1 MSLRDQLK
9 ADVSAAMR
17 SGETLRRDTLRMAL
31 SSLALVEK
39 ELKRDA
45 TDDEVL
51 GVIVKAVKTRKESV
65 DAYTA
70 ANRPDLAEGENA
82 EIAILSTYMP
92 EQLSDA
98 DVDAL
103 VAEAISTT
111 GAASAKEMGK
121 VMGWLGPKTKGRVDG
136 KVLSGKVTA
145 ALAAR
150 VTRASKW
157 PKGYAMTS
165 AACPVSRSIV
175 RRLSVRRP
183 RTSRRSSPA
192 RPRGRARAT
201 GPR

>member
-31 SSLALVEK
+31 SALALVEK

-65 DAYTA
+65 DAYVA
-70 ANRPDLAEGENA
+70 AHRADLAEGESA
-82 EIAILSTYMP
+82 EIAILSTYLP

-103 VAEAISTT
+103 VAEAISAT

-150 VTRASKW
+150 
-157 PKGYAMTS
+157 G
-165 AACPVSRSIV
+165 
-175 RRLSVRRP
+175 
-183 RTSRRSSPA
+183 
-192 RPRGRARAT
+192 
-201 GPR
+201 

>member
-1 MSLRDQLK
+1 
-9 ADVSAAMR
+9 
-17 SGETLRRDTLRMAL
+17 MAL

-92 EQLSDA
+92 EQMSDA

-103 VAEAISTT
+103 VAEAISAT

-150 VTRASKW
+150 
-157 PKGYAMTS
+157 G
-165 AACPVSRSIV
+165 
-175 RRLSVRRP
+175 
-183 RTSRRSSPA
+183 
-192 RPRGRARAT
+192 
-201 GPR
+201 

>member
-1 MSLRDQLK
+1 
-9 ADVSAAMR
+9 MR

-136 KVLSGKVTA
+136 KVLSGKVNA

-150 VTRASKW
+150 
-157 PKGYAMTS
+157 G
-165 AACPVSRSIV
+165 
-175 RRLSVRRP
+175 
-183 RTSRRSSPA
+183 
-192 RPRGRARAT
+192 
-201 GPR
+201 

>member
-1 MSLRDQLK
+1 
-9 ADVSAAMR
+9 MR

-31 SSLALVEK
+31 SALALVEK

-150 VTRASKW
+150 
-157 PKGYAMTS
+157 G
-165 AACPVSRSIV
+165 
-175 RRLSVRRP
+175 
-183 RTSRRSSPA
+183 
-192 RPRGRARAT
+192 
-201 GPR
+201 

>member
-1 MSLRDQLK
+1 
-9 ADVSAAMR
+9 MR

-31 SSLALVEK
+31 SALALVEK

-70 ANRPDLAEGENA
+70 ANRADLADAENA

-92 EQLSDA
+92 EQMSDA

-103 VAEAISTT
+103 VADAISAT

-136 KVLSGKVTA
+136 KVLSGKVSA

-150 VTRASKW
+150 
-157 PKGYAMTS
+157 G
-165 AACPVSRSIV
+165 
-175 RRLSVRRP
+175 
-183 RTSRRSSPA
+183 
-192 RPRGRARAT
+192 
-201 GPR
+201 

>member
-1 MSLRDQLK
+1 
-9 ADVSAAMR
+9 MR

-82 EIAILSTYMP
+82 EITILSTYMP

-150 VTRASKW
+150 
-157 PKGYAMTS
+157 G
-165 AACPVSRSIV
+165 
-175 RRLSVRRP
+175 
-183 RTSRRSSPA
+183 
-192 RPRGRARAT
+192 
-201 GPR
+201 

>member
-31 SSLALVEK
+31 SALALVEK
-39 ELKRDA
+39 DLKRDA

-150 VTRASKW
+150 
-157 PKGYAMTS
+157 G
-165 AACPVSRSIV
+165 
-175 RRLSVRRP
+175 
-183 RTSRRSSPA
+183 
-192 RPRGRARAT
+192 
-201 GPR
+201 

>member
-17 SGETLRRDTLRMAL
+17 SGETLRSDTLRMAL

-70 ANRPDLAEGENA
+70 ANRADLAEGENA
-82 EIAILSTYMP
+82 EIAILSAYMP
-92 EQLSDA
+92 EQMSDA

-103 VAEAISTT
+103 VAEAISVT

-150 VTRASKW
+150 
-157 PKGYAMTS
+157 G
-165 AACPVSRSIV
+165 
-175 RRLSVRRP
+175 
-183 RTSRRSSPA
+183 
-192 RPRGRARAT
+192 
-201 GPR
+201 

>member
-31 SSLALVEK
+31 SALALVEK

-82 EIAILSTYMP
+82 EIANLSTYMP
-92 EQLSDA
+92 EQMSDA

-103 VAEAISTT
+103 VAEAISAT

-136 KVLSGKVTA
+136 KALSGKVTA

-150 VTRASKW
+150 
-157 PKGYAMTS
+157 G
-165 AACPVSRSIV
+165 
-175 RRLSVRRP
+175 
-183 RTSRRSSPA
+183 
-192 RPRGRARAT
+192 
-201 GPR
+201 

>member
-1 MSLRDQLK
+1 
-9 ADVSAAMR
+9 MR

-31 SSLALVEK
+31 SALALVEK

-70 ANRPDLAEGENA
+70 ANRADLAEGENA
-82 EIAILSTYMP
+82 EIAILSAYMP
-92 EQLSDA
+92 EQMSDA

-150 VTRASKW
+150 
-157 PKGYAMTS
+157 G
-165 AACPVSRSIV
+165 
-175 RRLSVRRP
+175 
-183 RTSRRSSPA
+183 
-192 RPRGRARAT
+192 
-201 GPR
+201 

>member
-1 MSLRDQLK
+1 
-9 ADVSAAMR
+9 MR

-31 SSLALVEK
+31 SALALVEK

-70 ANRPDLAEGENA
+70 ANRADLAEGENA

-150 VTRASKW
+150 
-157 PKGYAMTS
+157 G
-165 AACPVSRSIV
+165 
-175 RRLSVRRP
+175 
-183 RTSRRSSPA
+183 
-192 RPRGRARAT
+192 
-201 GPR
+201 

>member
-70 ANRPDLAEGENA
+70 ANRADLAEGENA
-82 EIAILSTYMP
+82 EIAILSAYMP
-92 EQLSDA
+92 EQMSDA

-103 VAEAISTT
+103 VAEAISAT

-150 VTRASKW
+150 
-157 PKGYAMTS
+157 G
-165 AACPVSRSIV
+165 
-175 RRLSVRRP
+175 
-183 RTSRRSSPA
+183 
-192 RPRGRARAT
+192 
-201 GPR
+201 

>member
-9 ADVSAAMR
+9 ADVSTAMR

-31 SSLALVEK
+31 SALALVEK
-39 ELKRDA
+39 DLKRDA

-70 ANRPDLAEGENA
+70 ANRADLAEGENA
-82 EIAILSTYMP
+82 EIAILSAYMP
-92 EQLSDA
+92 EQMSDA

-103 VAEAISTT
+103 VAEAISAT

-150 VTRASKW
+150 
-157 PKGYAMTS
+157 G
-165 AACPVSRSIV
+165 
-175 RRLSVRRP
+175 
-183 RTSRRSSPA
+183 
-192 RPRGRARAT
+192 
-201 GPR
+201 

>member
-1 MSLRDQLK
+1 
-9 ADVSAAMR
+9 MR
-17 SGETLRRDTLRMAL
+17 SGESLRRDTLRMAL

-150 VTRASKW
+150 
-157 PKGYAMTS
+157 G
-165 AACPVSRSIV
+165 
-175 RRLSVRRP
+175 
-183 RTSRRSSPA
+183 
-192 RPRGRARAT
+192 
-201 GPR
+201 

>member
-65 DAYTA
+65 DAYIA
-70 ANRPDLAEGENA
+70 ANRADLAEGENA

-92 EQLSDA
+92 EQMSDA

-103 VAEAISTT
+103 VAEAISST

-150 VTRASKW
+150 
-157 PKGYAMTS
+157 G
-165 AACPVSRSIV
+165 
-175 RRLSVRRP
+175 
-183 RTSRRSSPA
+183 
-192 RPRGRARAT
+192 
-201 GPR
+201 

>member
-1 MSLRDQLK
+1 
-9 ADVSAAMR
+9 
-17 SGETLRRDTLRMAL
+17 MAL

-65 DAYTA
+65 DAYIA
-70 ANRPDLAEGENA
+70 ANRADLAEGENA

-150 VTRASKW
+150 
-157 PKGYAMTS
+157 G
-165 AACPVSRSIV
+165 
-175 RRLSVRRP
+175 
-183 RTSRRSSPA
+183 
-192 RPRGRARAT
+192 
-201 GPR
+201 

>member
-65 DAYTA
+65 DAYIA

-92 EQLSDA
+92 EQMSDA

-103 VAEAISTT
+103 VAEAISAT
-111 GAASAKEMGK
+111 GATSAKEMGK

-150 VTRASKW
+150 
-157 PKGYAMTS
+157 G
-165 AACPVSRSIV
+165 
-175 RRLSVRRP
+175 
-183 RTSRRSSPA
+183 
-192 RPRGRARAT
+192 
-201 GPR
+201 

>member
-70 ANRPDLAEGENA
+70 ANRADLAEGESA

-150 VTRASKW
+150 
-157 PKGYAMTS
+157 G
-165 AACPVSRSIV
+165 
-175 RRLSVRRP
+175 
-183 RTSRRSSPA
+183 
-192 RPRGRARAT
+192 
-201 GPR
+201 

>member
-51 GVIVKAVKTRKESV
+51 GVTVKAVKTRKESV

-92 EQLSDA
+92 EQMSDA

-103 VAEAISTT
+103 VAEAISAT

-150 VTRASKW
+150 
-157 PKGYAMTS
+157 G
-165 AACPVSRSIV
+165 
-175 RRLSVRRP
+175 
-183 RTSRRSSPA
+183 
-192 RPRGRARAT
+192 
-201 GPR
+201 

>member
-31 SSLALVEK
+31 SALALVEK

-70 ANRPDLAEGENA
+70 ANRADLADAENA

-103 VAEAISTT
+103 VADAISAT

-150 VTRASKW
+150 
-157 PKGYAMTS
+157 G
-165 AACPVSRSIV
+165 
-175 RRLSVRRP
+175 
-183 RTSRRSSPA
+183 
-192 RPRGRARAT
+192 
-201 GPR
+201 

>member
-1 MSLRDQLK
+1 
-9 ADVSAAMR
+9 MR

-31 SSLALVEK
+31 SALALVEK

-65 DAYTA
+65 DAYIA
-70 ANRPDLAEGENA
+70 ANRADLAEGESA

-92 EQLSDA
+92 EQMSDA

-103 VAEAISTT
+103 VAEAISAT

-150 VTRASKW
+150 
-157 PKGYAMTS
+157 G
-165 AACPVSRSIV
+165 
-175 RRLSVRRP
+175 
-183 RTSRRSSPA
+183 
-192 RPRGRARAT
+192 
-201 GPR
+201 

>member
-1 MSLRDQLK
+1 
-9 ADVSAAMR
+9 MR

-45 TDDEVL
+45 SDDEVL

-150 VTRASKW
+150 
-157 PKGYAMTS
+157 G
-165 AACPVSRSIV
+165 
-175 RRLSVRRP
+175 
-183 RTSRRSSPA
+183 
-192 RPRGRARAT
+192 
-201 GPR
+201 

>member
-31 SSLALVEK
+31 SALALVEK

-65 DAYTA
+65 DAYIA
-70 ANRPDLAEGENA
+70 ANRADLAEGESA

-98 DVDAL
+98 DIDAL
-103 VAEAISTT
+103 VAEAISAT

-145 ALAAR
+145 ALTAR
-150 VTRASKW
+150 
-157 PKGYAMTS
+157 G
-165 AACPVSRSIV
+165 
-175 RRLSVRRP
+175 
-183 RTSRRSSPA
+183 
-192 RPRGRARAT
+192 
-201 GPR
+201 

>member
-92 EQLSDA
+92 EQMSDA

-103 VAEAISTT
+103 VADAISAT

-150 VTRASKW
+150 
-157 PKGYAMTS
+157 G
-165 AACPVSRSIV
+165 
-175 RRLSVRRP
+175 
-183 RTSRRSSPA
+183 
-192 RPRGRARAT
+192 
-201 GPR
+201 

>member
-17 SGETLRRDTLRMAL
+17 SGDTLRRDTLRMAL

-39 ELKRDA
+39 ELKRAA

-65 DAYTA
+65 DAYIA
-70 ANRPDLAEGENA
+70 ANRADLAEGESA

-92 EQLSDA
+92 EQMSDA

-103 VAEAISTT
+103 VAEAISAT
-111 GAASAKEMGK
+111 GASSAKEMGK

-150 VTRASKW
+150 
-157 PKGYAMTS
+157 G
-165 AACPVSRSIV
+165 
-175 RRLSVRRP
+175 
-183 RTSRRSSPA
+183 
-192 RPRGRARAT
+192 
-201 GPR
+201 

>member
-92 EQLSDA
+92 EQMSDA
-98 DVDAL
+98 NVDAL
-103 VAEAISTT
+103 VAEAISAT

-150 VTRASKW
+150 
-157 PKGYAMTS
+157 G
-165 AACPVSRSIV
+165 
-175 RRLSVRRP
+175 
-183 RTSRRSSPA
+183 
-192 RPRGRARAT
+192 
-201 GPR
+201 

>member
-31 SSLALVEK
+31 SALALVEK
-39 ELKRDA
+39 DLKRDA

-70 ANRPDLAEGENA
+70 ANRADLAEGENA
-82 EIAILSTYMP
+82 EIAILSAYMP
-92 EQLSDA
+92 EQMSDA

-103 VAEAISTT
+103 VAEAIGAT

-150 VTRASKW
+150 
-157 PKGYAMTS
+157 G
-165 AACPVSRSIV
+165 
-175 RRLSVRRP
+175 
-183 RTSRRSSPA
+183 
-192 RPRGRARAT
+192 
-201 GPR
+201 

>member
-9 ADVSAAMR
+9 AGVSAAMR

-39 ELKRDA
+39 DLKRDV

-70 ANRPDLAEGENA
+70 ANRADLAEGESA
-82 EIAILSTYMP
+82 EIAILSAYMP
-92 EQLSDA
+92 EQMSDA

-103 VAEAISTT
+103 VAEAISAT

-150 VTRASKW
+150 
-157 PKGYAMTS
+157 G
-165 AACPVSRSIV
+165 
-175 RRLSVRRP
+175 
-183 RTSRRSSPA
+183 
-192 RPRGRARAT
+192 
-201 GPR
+201 

>member
-82 EIAILSTYMP
+82 EIAILSTSLP
-92 EQLSDA
+92 EQMSDA

-103 VAEAISTT
+103 VAEAISAT

-150 VTRASKW
+150 
-157 PKGYAMTS
+157 G
-165 AACPVSRSIV
+165 
-175 RRLSVRRP
+175 
-183 RTSRRSSPA
+183 
-192 RPRGRARAT
+192 
-201 GPR
+201 

>member
-1 MSLRDQLK
+1 
-9 ADVSAAMR
+9 MR

-31 SSLALVEK
+31 SALALVEK

-65 DAYTA
+65 DAYIA
-70 ANRPDLAEGENA
+70 ANRADLAEGESA

-103 VAEAISTT
+103 VAEAISAT

-150 VTRASKW
+150 
-157 PKGYAMTS
+157 G
-165 AACPVSRSIV
+165 
-175 RRLSVRRP
+175 
-183 RTSRRSSPA
+183 
-192 RPRGRARAT
+192 
-201 GPR
+201 

>member
-92 EQLSDA
+92 EQMSDA

-150 VTRASKW
+150 
-157 PKGYAMTS
+157 G
-165 AACPVSRSIV
+165 
-175 RRLSVRRP
+175 
-183 RTSRRSSPA
+183 
-192 RPRGRARAT
+192 
-201 GPR
+201 

>member
-9 ADVSAAMR
+9 DDVSTAMR

-31 SSLALVEK
+31 SALALVEK
-39 ELKRDA
+39 ELKREA

-70 ANRPDLAEGENA
+70 ANRADLAAAEAA
-82 EIAILSTYMP
+82 EIAVLSAYLP

-98 DVDAL
+98 NIDAL
-103 VAEAISTT
+103 IAEAISAT
-111 GAASAKEMGK
+111 GATSAKERGK

-150 VTRASKW
+150 
-157 PKGYAMTS
+157 G
-165 AACPVSRSIV
+165 
-175 RRLSVRRP
+175 
-183 RTSRRSSPA
+183 
-192 RPRGRARAT
+192 
-201 GPR
+201 

>member
-1 MSLRDQLK
+1 
-9 ADVSAAMR
+9 
-17 SGETLRRDTLRMAL
+17 MAL

-65 DAYTA
+65 DAYIA
-70 ANRPDLAEGENA
+70 ANRADLAEGESA

-92 EQLSDA
+92 EQMSDA

-103 VAEAISTT
+103 VAEAISAT

-150 VTRASKW
+150 
-157 PKGYAMTS
+157 G
-165 AACPVSRSIV
+165 
-175 RRLSVRRP
+175 
-183 RTSRRSSPA
+183 
-192 RPRGRARAT
+192 
-201 GPR
+201 

>member
-31 SSLALVEK
+31 SALALVEK

-70 ANRPDLAEGENA
+70 ANRADLAEGENA

-92 EQLSDA
+92 EQMSDA

-103 VAEAISTT
+103 VAEAISAT

-150 VTRASKW
+150 
-157 PKGYAMTS
+157 G
-165 AACPVSRSIV
+165 
-175 RRLSVRRP
+175 
-183 RTSRRSSPA
+183 
-192 RPRGRARAT
+192 
-201 GPR
+201 

>member
-31 SSLALVEK
+31 SALALVEK

-65 DAYTA
+65 DAYIA
-70 ANRPDLAEGENA
+70 ANRADLAAGESA

-92 EQLSDA
+92 EQMSDA

-103 VAEAISTT
+103 IAEAISAT

-150 VTRASKW
+150 
-157 PKGYAMTS
+157 G
-165 AACPVSRSIV
+165 
-175 RRLSVRRP
+175 
-183 RTSRRSSPA
+183 
-192 RPRGRARAT
+192 
-201 GPR
+201 

>member
-92 EQLSDA
+92 EQMSDA

-103 VAEAISTT
+103 VAEAISST

-150 VTRASKW
+150 
-157 PKGYAMTS
+157 G
-165 AACPVSRSIV
+165 
-175 RRLSVRRP
+175 
-183 RTSRRSSPA
+183 
-192 RPRGRARAT
+192 
-201 GPR
+201 